1 MGFQVIEQMVNAA
14 RRKLLVQDYIPV
26 YYPNLYITMEHSG
39 RALETTKKYLEHL
52 AVFEEFLAFS
62 SIDLISHLE
71 QRPHSRYLTDS
82 ELSRFVSDAGFSK
95 ETLATVSYTHL
106 TLPTNREV

>member
-1 MGFQVIEQMVNAA
+1 MGLQVIEQVVNAA
-14 RRKLLVQDYIPV
+14 RRKILVQDCIPV

-71 QRPHSRYLTDS
+71 QRPRSRYLTDS
-82 ELSRFVSDAGFSK
+82 ELSRFVSDSG
-95 ETLATVSYTHL
+95 V
-106 TLPTNREV
+106 